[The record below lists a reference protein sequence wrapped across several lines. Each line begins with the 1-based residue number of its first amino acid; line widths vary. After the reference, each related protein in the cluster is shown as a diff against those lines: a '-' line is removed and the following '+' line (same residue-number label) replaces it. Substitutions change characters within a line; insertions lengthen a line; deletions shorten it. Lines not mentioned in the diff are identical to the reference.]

1 MFFIKFAAKLFK
13 ILPSGES
20 PNKIAAGFSLGMI
33 LGLTPLLT
41 LHNFIIILL
50 LIILNINLASAL
62 FAFAIFS
69 GAAYLLDPLFHN
81 LGYYLLTG
89 LPALTD
95 FWTALYSFP
104 VIALSR
110 YNNTVVA
117 GSLAVSLLLILPVFP
132 AAKYFVLYYRSHID
146 PALQKFKIVQIVKGS
161 KFYTVYDKLKGLGA

>member
-13 ILPSGES
+13 ILRSGES

-41 LHNFIIILL
+41 VHNFILILL

-69 GAAYLLDPLFHN
+69 GVAYLLDPLFHS
-81 LGYYLLTG
+81 LGYFLLTG
-89 LPALTD
+89 IPALHGI
-95 FWTALYSFP
+95 WTFLYGFP
-104 VIALSR
+104 VVALSA

-117 GSLAVSLLLILPVFP
+117 GGLAISILLLIPVFP
-132 AAKYFVLYYRSHID
+132 AMKYFVLYYRSHID
-146 PALQKFKIVQIVKGS
+146 PALQKFKIVQLVKGS
-161 KFYTVYDKLKGLGA
+161 KFYTAYEKIKGLGA